1 MPKPLMQTS
10 GFSLLKKTNFNEGSF
25 TMYDFLEE
33 GPKNPI
39 KIQDNTFS
47 DAHFSDS
54 RGPGGVECPVWEVQ

>member
-39 KIQDNTFS
+39 KIQDNTL
-47 DAHFSDS
+47 
-54 RGPGGVECPVWEVQ
+54 